1 MVYIIRNK
9 GDIMIFFEKKCP
21 DKIHSLVFEEDDKVA
36 YAYLLKDGKI
46 ITDVWLF
53 NVIESPREP
62 EWNLDNRSKYMPFAN
77 PKSLIDASNFIRPD
91 REEQIYVGWFI
102 HDEKL
107 QKAFIFIDNVLH
119 ATIAPNEKPGHCRL
133 VIKDGPLARI
143 LS

>member
-53 NVIESPREP
+53 NVIES
-62 EWNLDNRSKYMPFAN
+62 